1 MDKTLDQ
8 MIEEVVILLKRN
20 DKKFVERV
28 LTYAIL
34 LEKARLKIR

>member
-20 DKKFVERV
+20 DKKFVELV

>member
-1 MDKTLDQ
+1 MDKILDR
-8 MIEEVVILLKRN
+8 MIGEIVILLKRN

-34 LEKARLKIR
+34 LEKAKLSK